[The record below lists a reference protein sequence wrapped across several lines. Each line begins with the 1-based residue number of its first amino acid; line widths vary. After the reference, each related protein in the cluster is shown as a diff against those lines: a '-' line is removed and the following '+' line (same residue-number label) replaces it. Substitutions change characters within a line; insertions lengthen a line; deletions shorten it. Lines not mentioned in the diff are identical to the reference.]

1 VRSTEVIRRLFAAA
15 GRAIAGLPPLA
26 VLGIAWAVLLIYA
39 FPGVMTQDSFDHL
52 REGRA
57 GIYSDAHPPVIN
69 LVWKVTDLVIAGPFG
84 MLVLQTGA
92 LLAGLYAIFRRVFE
106 PRRAAWW
113 TAGVYVFPPVMVVMA
128 VIWKDCFMAALLAVA
143 VAGLL
148 SERRAWKVAGLIAIV
163 GATAFRY
170 NAFGATLPIVVLLF
184 EWRKG
189 MHWLRRY
196 ALSIAVW
203 LATAFAA
210 FGIDAALTD
219 KPMHYWHSSLAVY
232 DIVGTIAKLDG
243 TLSDDELR
251 AELAGTDLQIDH
263 DIHATMRAAYT
274 PRDFFPILN
283 DPANTLWSLPINGYE
298 PAPQAQ
304 RDAIERAWWRTIT
317 AHPWQYAKHRLAV
330 MAEVLDLRTTRSLG
344 AIAKREYRY
353 PEFAQQLG
361 LSTGWSATQ
370 QKLTRAMQWISRR
383 TPVFVP
389 WVYLVVTLV
398 LLPLAWRQR
407 DVLAILLSGLGM
419 EATLLPLVHSR
430 DYRYSHWMVIT
441 TLIGCIFVVTRR
453 YRAART
459 PLLLARDQAGLA
471 AARGGPHVPAL

>member
-1 VRSTEVIRRLFAAA
+1 LRQRALRRMLAAA
-15 GRAIAGLPPLA
+15 GRAIAALPPLA
-26 VLGIAWAVLLIYA
+26 VLGIAWAVFLVYA

-52 REGRA
+52 REARA
-57 GIYSDAHPPVIN
+57 GIYSDAHPPIIN
-69 LVWKVTDLVIAGPFG
+69 LVWKVSEQLIAGPFG
-84 MLVLQTGA
+84 MLIFQSVL
-92 LLAGLYAIFRRVFE
+92 LLAGLYAILGRVLA

-113 TAGVYVFPPVMVVMA
+113 TAGVFVSPPVMTVMA
-128 VIWKDCFMAALLAVA
+128 VIWKDCCMAGLLAVGI
-143 VAGLL
+143 AGLL
-148 SERRAWKVAGLIAIV
+148 SERRARRIGGLVAIV

-170 NAFGATLPIVVLLF
+170 NAFGATLPLVVLLF
-184 EWRKG
+184 EWRAG

-196 ALSIAVW
+196 ALSTAVW
-203 LATAFAA
+203 LATTFAA

-219 KPMHYWHSSLAVY
+219 KPMHYWHSSLAIY
-232 DIVGTIAKLDG
+232 DIVGTIANIEG
-243 TLSDDELR
+243 TLPDDELR

-263 DIHATMRAAYT
+263 DIHATIRAAYT

-304 RDAIERAWWRTIT
+304 RDAIERVWWHTISS
-317 AHPWQYAKHRLAV
+317 HPWQYVKHRLAV
-330 MAEVLDLRTTRSLG
+330 MGEVLDLRTTRALG

-353 PEFAQQLG
+353 PAYANELG
-361 LSTGWSATQ
+361 LSTGWSGTQ
-370 QKLTRAMQWISRR
+370 HKLTRMMQWISRH
-383 TPVFVP
+383 TPLFVP

-407 DVLAILLSGLGM
+407 PALAILLSGVGM

-441 TLIGCIFVVTRR
+441 TMIGCILVVTRR
-453 YRAART
+453 YRRARE
-459 PLLLARDQAGLA
+459 LLLAGDQADLA
-471 AARGGPHVPAL
+471 AARGGAHEAAL